1 MRVDP
6 WILVWVAAAWT
17 PFVALSKRMESVV
30 TADPNEQP
38 RARAGS
44 DWFPIVGAPLAVAF
58 GLVALRPLFPPA
70 GDTTAYVRTFVR
82 LPTSPD
88 AWEAGKSYFGNSEF
102 LFWRLQGLLAQWADA
117 RMFLVLNFVAVVV
130 ATALCYRTL
139 TRHWSPTAWVSFALV
154 FLTYFTVYSGN
165 GMRQALAIPVAVLA
179 ARLLWERAWLKGA
192 ALLAIAAG
200 LHWAAVVVLAVVA
213 LRALPLTRLV
223 VLGIPVAAYLFSTQ
237 LSSVVLSRLGET
249 TLSDRADVYGTA
261 IESTADSRTSIN
273 LLIVVAL
280 YLLLALRQRPVHD
293 GDKFILAS
301 ALLFMTLVA
310 ATLPLNEVWVRF
322 LVNLMFLTPAMAI
335 ACLRATSLPP
345 RLRSTALALG
355 FTLLCGAWF
364 MSASAQLTLG
374 YHF

>member
-1 MRVDP
+1 MSVDP
-6 WILVWVAAAWT
+6 WILLWVAAAWT
-17 PFVALSKRMESVV
+17 PFVALSRSMETVV
-30 TADPNEQP
+30 APDPAEQP
-38 RARAGS
+38 RTRAGS
-44 DWFPIVGAPLAVAF
+44 DWLLIVGAPLAIAF
-58 GLVALRPLFPPA
+58 VLVALRPLAPPA

-130 ATALCYRTL
+130 ATALCYRAL
-139 TRHWSPTAWVSFALV
+139 TRHWSSTAWVAFALV

-192 ALLAIAAG
+192 ALLAVAAG
-200 LHWAAVVVLAVVA
+200 LHWAAVVGLVVVA
-213 LRALPLTRLV
+213 VRALPLTRLV
-223 VLGIPVAAYLFSTQ
+223 VLGIPLAAYLASTQ
-237 LSSVVLSRLGET
+237 LSSLVLSRLGET
-249 TLSDRADVYGTA
+249 ALSERADVYGAT
-261 IESTADSRTSIN
+261 IESTADSRTSVN

-280 YLLLALRQRPVHD
+280 YLALALRQRPVHD
-293 GDKFILAS
+293 GDKFIRAS

-335 ACLRATSLPP
+335 ACVRATSLPP
-345 RLRSTALALG
+345 RVRSAALALG
-355 FTLLCGAWF
+355 FTLLCGAWLV
-364 MSASAQLTLG
+364 SGSAQLTLG
-374 YHF
+374 YGF